1 MPSQKQPGEICP
13 YWSVPPVVVI
23 RELCKVAEVAR
34 RCCASPTTGSLCAEA
49 SPRNLEPKVPR
60 LSGPPLHLWLR
71 PWPKVRRSLKTV
83 KASPRPTTGG
93 RNSMQETS

>member
-1 MPSQKQPGEICP
+1 MPSQKQPGEIFP

-23 RELCKVAEVAR
+23 RELCAR
-34 RCCASPTTGSLCAEA
+34 WPKSGQTMLCVSDDWQFVRGEA

-71 PWPKVRRSLKTV
+71 DHMAESSQKPQDGESEP
-83 KASPRPTTGG
+83 PTNYG
-93 RNSMQETS
+93 RQK